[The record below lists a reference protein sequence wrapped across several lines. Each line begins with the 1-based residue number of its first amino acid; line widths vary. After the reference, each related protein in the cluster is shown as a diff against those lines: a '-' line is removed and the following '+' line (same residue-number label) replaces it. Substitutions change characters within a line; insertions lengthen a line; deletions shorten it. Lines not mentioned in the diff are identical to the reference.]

1 MGKSL
6 PTPEGPLTFD
16 YVPRQQFR
24 PYHERKQR
32 HAVQICHRRAGKTV
46 ACINELLMRAIA
58 HPVPRKPPGRFGF
71 VSPTYTQS
79 KDVAWEYLKSYSR
92 PFLSETP
99 NESELRVDL
108 WNGSRIRLYGADNPD
123 SLRGLGF
130 DGLVIDEYADVS
142 PSLYPAVLRP
152 ALADRKGRCTFIGTV
167 KGRNHLWKTYEDARG
182 DPEFYTALLPASK
195 TGLLSNQE
203 LAAARKDMGD
213 AQYFSEFECDP
224 TSPIIGA
231 YFGQEM
237 KDCDVEGRL
246 EPNLAIINGPVHTAW
261 DLGNQSNMAVWCF
274 QAGDEGLRIIDF
286 ISRPGWF
293 FKDYISEL
301 NNREYTGN
309 DYLPHDAAVKSFETG
324 LTRLETLTKAG
335 RKPVHV
341 PLAKV
346 EDRIHAAQ
354 LVLPKC
360 RFDSTK
366 CEQGLAALREF
377 RRDWDDKQK
386 VFNWASHAADAFTYL
401 AMGWRQR
408 TKQEPGP
415 PRPLYKPLNSMSYDE
430 LDDEIEITYNGTK
443 IIQAERKPRRPDRV

>member
-1 MGKSL
+1 
-6 PTPEGPLTFD
+6 
-16 YVPRQQFR
+16 
-24 PYHERKQR
+24 
-32 HAVQICHRRAGKTV
+32 
-46 ACINELLMRAIA
+46 
-58 HPVPRKPPGRFGF
+58 
-71 VSPTYTQS
+71 
-79 KDVAWEYLKSYSR
+79 
-92 PFLSETP
+92 
-99 NESELRVDL
+99 
-108 WNGSRIRLYGADNPD
+108 
-123 SLRGLGF
+123 
-130 DGLVIDEYADVS
+130 
-142 PSLYPAVLRP
+142 
-152 ALADRKGRCTFIGTV
+152 
-167 KGRNHLWKTYEDARG
+167 
-182 DPEFYTALLPASK
+182 
-195 TGLLSNQE
+195 
-203 LAAARKDMGD
+203 MGD

-237 KDCDVEGRL
+237 KNCDLEGRL
-246 EPNLAIINGPVHTAW
+246 EPNLAIIDGPVHTAW

-377 RRDWDDKQK
+377 RRDWDDKQTFRSAIA
-386 VFNWASHAADAFTYL
+386 VRASPAAPGLLIYHRSPTC
-401 AMGWRQR
+401 MGYGSINLQP
-408 TKQEPGP
+408 TADS
-415 PRPLYKPLNSMSYDE
+415 LY
-430 LDDEIEITYNGTK
+430 
-443 IIQAERKPRRPDRV
+443 R